1 MFKSLSRWVAAPIL
15 SMAFMSAAS
24 AVTVNFDGT
33 VAFDYAGTVMVGD
46 GFSGSFTYD
55 IPVPNAG
62 GSYDDVITS
71 FSLSLNG
78 VTNSFDFSAPT
89 TLNNITV
96 TNTNATDTFTASA
109 AFDPLTQF
117 EVVNAIDYTGG
128 TFTNGG
134 NALPTDFSFL
144 FDNID
149 VFGDLIFAYSDFFGT
164 GLDANFDGVLSSLY
178 TVVDVPEPS
187 VLGLLGLGLVLVS
200 FSRKRNSV

>member
-1 MFKSLSRWVAAPIL
+1 
-15 SMAFMSAAS
+15 MAFMSAAC

-33 VAFDYAGTVMVGD
+33 VAMDYALNGTVMVGD
-46 GFSGSFTYD
+46 SFSGSFTYD

-78 VTNSFDFSAPT
+78 VSNSFDFSAPT

-96 TNTNATDTFTASA
+96 TNTNATDSFTASA
-109 AFDPLTQF
+109 IFDPVTHF
-117 EVVNAIDYTGG
+117 EVVNALDTTGN

-149 VFGDLIFAYSDFFGT
+149 VFGDLFFAYSDFFGT
-164 GLDANFDGVLSSLY
+164 GLGADFDGVLNSLY
-178 TVVDVPEPS
+178 TVAAVPEPS

-200 FSRKRNSV
+200 FSRKRKSV